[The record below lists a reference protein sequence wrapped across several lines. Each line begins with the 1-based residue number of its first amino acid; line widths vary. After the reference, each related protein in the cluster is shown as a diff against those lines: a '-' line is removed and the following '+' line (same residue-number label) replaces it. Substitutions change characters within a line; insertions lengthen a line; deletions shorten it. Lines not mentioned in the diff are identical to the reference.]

1 MGNYFNLLKSTL
13 DDLQLHNL
21 PAQTWNLDETSLS
34 IEPSKT
40 KVVGG
45 KGAVCSR
52 VTSGPGERERDNF
65 LKSQYSRSLS
75 STSYHF
81 QGKICLGQWMASN
94 KTNLEL
100 VYAASTNGWMEVD
113 LYIPE
118 LHTKHIY
125 VYNRSSKACT
135 SYLGRP
141 QRTCRSTNNTT
152 C

>member
-52 VTSGPGERERDNF
+52 VTSGPGGKRTWQFPQESVQQESKLHLISFSRENM
-65 LKSQYSRSLS
+65 SG
-75 STSYHF
+75 T
-81 QGKICLGQWMASN
+81 
-94 KTNLEL
+94 
-100 VYAASTNGWMEVD
+100 VD
-113 LYIPE
+113 GE
-118 LHTKHIY
+118 
-125 VYNRSSKACT
+125 
-135 SYLGRP
+135 
-141 QRTCRSTNNTT
+141 
-152 C
+152 